1 MNCKSIQLE
10 FNQWRRSVIKL
21 GPPQDRHHWI
31 QHIPSLQICCRAA
44 LQNLGVRL
52 YNLCNFISV
61 QELLSLH
68 CKTDDPWCRITYHQ
82 YRDHVGTPGSS
93 LPVYTDSVHVFSGL
107 HHGAQ
112 GLCLSA
118 VRPTAAVSITSEVSE
133 NAQIILLMLYI
144 ARSMLSQDV
153 RLSVHHTPVLC
164 QNGWTYHQTF
174 FTDRWLPSFSFL
186 DQTLWK
192 YSDEDPLNG
201 TGASNAHYT
210 PFLTNILLYL
220 GSDTR

>member
-1 MNCKSIQLE
+1 LDPHKIATTEFNIYHHCKSVAVL
-10 FNQWRRSVIKL
+10 
-21 GPPQDRHHWI
+21 P
-31 QHIPSLQICCRAA
+31 CRIWVFGCTTYAIS
-44 LQNLGVRL
+44 
-52 YNLCNFISV
+52 FSV

-164 QNGWTYHQTF
+164 QNG
-174 FTDRWLPSFSFL
+174 
-186 DQTLWK
+186 
-192 YSDEDPLNG
+192 
-201 TGASNAHYT
+201 
-210 PFLTNILLYL
+210 
-220 GSDTR
+220 